1 MTDQNPVTLERN
13 GPIAIVTLHRPA
25 VRNAISAAMAEAIE
39 NFVHEIEADPTIR
52 VAILAAKG
60 PIFCAGADLAEV
72 AAGRG
77 MSLARPDTGF
87 AGFVDARRTKP
98 WIAAIQGPAHG
109 GGVEITLSCDMV
121 VAAETASFTLP
132 EVRRGLIAG
141 ANGSFRIARYL
152 PRPLA
157 IEMLIVGH
165 PLPASRAHALGMVNS
180 LVPTADDVLPE
191 ALRLAQLVAANSPLA
206 VRESLRVVRAAAD
219 QGEQDLLS
227 LQADAVGIVLAGP
240 DVKEGASAFIEKRQP
255 EWRT

>member
-1 MTDQNPVTLERN
+1 MSDQPPVKMERD
-13 GPIAIVTLHRPA
+13 GAVAIVTLHRPA

-39 NFVHEIEADPTIR
+39 KFVYEIEADPSIR
-52 VAILAAKG
+52 VAIMASKG
-60 PIFCAGADLAEV
+60 PVFCAGADLSEI

-87 AGFVDARRTKP
+87 AGFVDAKRTKP

-141 ANGSFRIARYL
+141 ANGSYRIARYL

-157 IEMLIVGH
+157 VEMLIVGY
-165 PLPASRAHALGMVNS
+165 PLPAARAHALGMVNS

-191 ALRLAQLVAANSPLA
+191 ALRLARLIAANSPLA

-219 QGEQDLLS
+219 QGEQDLLA
-227 LQADAVGIVLAGP
+227 LQADAVHIVLSGP
-240 DVKEGASAFIEKRQP
+240 DVKEGSSAFIEKRQP

>member
-219 QGEQDLLS
+219 QGEQDLLA

>member
-1 MTDQNPVTLERN
+1 MSDQNPVTLERN

-39 NFVHEIEADPTIR
+39 NFVHEIETDPSLR

-87 AGFVDARRTKP
+87 AGFVDAKRTKP
-98 WIAAIQGPAHG
+98 WIAAVQGPAHG

-219 QGEQDLLS
+219 QGEQDLRA

>member
-1 MTDQNPVTLERN
+1 MSDQNPVTLERN

-39 NFVHEIEADPTIR
+39 NFVHEIETDPSLR

-87 AGFVDARRTKP
+87 AGFVDAKRTKP
-98 WIAAIQGPAHG
+98 WIAAVQGPAHG

-157 IEMLIVGH
+157 IEMLIIGH

-206 VRESLRVVRAAAD
+206 VRESLRVVRTAAD
-219 QGEQDLLS
+219 QGEQDLLA

>member
-1 MTDQNPVTLERN
+1 MSDQNPVTLERN

-39 NFVHEIEADPTIR
+39 NFVHEIETDPSLR

-87 AGFVDARRTKP
+87 AGFVDAKRTKP
-98 WIAAIQGPAHG
+98 WIAAVQGPAHG

-191 ALRLAQLVAANSPLA
+191 ALRLARLVAANSPLA

-219 QGEQDLLS
+219 QGEQDLRA

>member
-1 MTDQNPVTLERN
+1 MNDQALVTLERD
-13 GPIAIVTLHRPA
+13 GAVAIVTLHRPA
-25 VRNAISAAMAEAIE
+25 VRNAISAAMAETIE
-39 NFVHEIEADPTIR
+39 TFVHEIEADPAIR

-60 PIFCAGADLAEV
+60 PIFCAGADLGEV

-77 MSLARPDTGF
+77 MSLARPDAGF
-87 AGFVDARRTKP
+87 AGFVDANRTKP

-157 IEMLIVGH
+157 IEMLIVGNT
-165 PLPASRAHALGMVNS
+165 LPAPRAHALGMINS

-191 ALRLAQLVAANSPLA
+191 ALRLARLVAENSPLA
-206 VRESLRVVRAAAD
+206 VRESLRVVRAATD
-219 QGEQDLLS
+219 QGERDLMA

>member
-1 MTDQNPVTLERN
+1 MSDQAPVTLDRD
-13 GPIAIVTLHRPA
+13 GSVAIVTLYRPA
-25 VRNAISAAMAEAIE
+25 VRNAISAAMAESIE
-39 NFVHEIEADPTIR
+39 KFVYEIEADPTIR

-60 PIFCAGADLAEV
+60 PIFCAGADLGEV

-77 MSLARPDTGF
+77 MSLARPETGF
-87 AGFVDARRTKP
+87 AGFVDAKRTKP
-98 WIAAIQGPAHG
+98 WIAAVQGPAHG

-165 PLPASRAHALGMVNS
+165 ALPAIRAHTLGMVNS

-191 ALRLAQLVAANSPLA
+191 ALRLARLIAANSPLA
-206 VRESLRVVRAAAD
+206 VRESLRVVRAATD
-219 QGEQDLLS
+219 EGEQDLLA
-227 LQADAVGIVLAGP
+227 LQADANRIVLAGP